1 MRCSAPVTSPSHL
14 LPLTAHH
21 RLLTL
26 LRSPSAATASAAIH
40 AASLKSGVHHVPP
53 FPAALLSAYR
63 RSGHL
68 SAARRLFDETPHKDL
83 FIWSSIL
90 AAESQSDDPR
100 RAFSLFR
107 RMSGLLPDNHIFAT
121 LINACAR
128 VRSLN
133 AGRQAHARFLTS
145 PFARVDDDDVVKSSL
160 VDMYSKCARVDD
172 ARRVFDSIARRS
184 PVAWTAMVSGLASN
198 GRALEAV
205 SLFDAMPTKGLF
217 AWTALIAGL
226 VRNGDYALAVQLFE
240 QMRVDGVLIDE
251 PFVISNIVC
260 ASLSLLA
267 LELGWQL
274 HCLTIKLGFEASVI
288 VSNSLAE
295 MYAKCS
301 DIVSSKRMFDRMSY
315 KDVISWTT
323 MIVALAQHG
332 MAFDAL
338 AVFDQMV
345 STGIRPNEATFIGV
359 LDACSHGG
367 LVDRGQRLF
376 DSMVNEYRI
385 EPSLQHYTCLLDLF
399 SRSGLLMEAERLIMT
414 MPFEPDEAA
423 WAALLSAC
431 ERHGNT
437 KLVVWIADQLLRS
450 SPKDPSTWILL
461 SNAYAMAGEW
471 GKVSKVRNLMASM
484 KTKKEFGFS
493 RIELGNE
500 IVAFA
505 AGEM

>member
-1 MRCSAPVTSPSHL
+1 MRCSAPVTSPLHL
-14 LPLTAHH
+14 PPLTAHH
-21 RLLTL
+21 RLLNL
-26 LRSPSAATASAAIH
+26 LRSSSATASTAIH
-40 AASLKSGVHHVPP
+40 ATSLKSGVHHVPP

-90 AAESQSDDPR
+90 AAGSQSDDPR

-145 PFARVDDDDVVKSSL
+145 PFARVDDDDVLKSSL
-160 VDMYSKCARVDD
+160 VDMYSKFARVDD
-172 ARRVFDSIARRS
+172 TRRVFDSIACKS

-198 GRALEAV
+198 GRALDAI

-226 VRNGDYALAVQLFE
+226 VRNGDYALAVQSFE

-251 PFVISNIVC
+251 PFVISI
-260 ASLSLLA
+260 
-267 LELGWQL
+267 
-274 HCLTIKLGFEASVI
+274 I
-288 VSNSLAE
+288 
-295 MYAKCS
+295 
-301 DIVSSKRMFDRMSY
+301 MSY
-315 KDVISWTT
+315 KDIVSWTT

-338 AVFDQMV
+338 AVFDRMV

-367 LVDRGQRLF
+367 LVDRGQRLL

-399 SRSGLLMEAERLIMT
+399 SRSGLLTEAERLI
-414 MPFEPDEAA
+414 
-423 WAALLSAC
+423 
-431 ERHGNT
+431 
-437 KLVVWIADQLLRS
+437 I
-450 SPKDPSTWILL
+450 
-461 SNAYAMAGEW
+461 
-471 GKVSKVRNLMASM
+471 
-484 KTKKEFGFS
+484 
-493 RIELGNE
+493 
-500 IVAFA
+500 
-505 AGEM
+505 